1 MWAGLTGDVD
11 LTAHGCVSI
20 FHFCCAAKQPSGIG
34 GAVGIGPS
42 LAYLGPVSRVL
53 LAHMSNWVSMATK
66 NSDAGENR
74 VPQVIL
80 SHLTRGETPLFSAI
94 GPIIG
99 CYEPLDDV
107 N

>member
-1 MWAGLTGDVD
+1 MGAS
-11 LTAHGCVSI
+11 AYFI
-20 FHFCCAAKQPSGIG
+20 FAAQPNSHLVYVG

-53 LAHMSNWVSMATK
+53 LANMSNWVSMATK

-80 SHLTRGETPLFSAI
+80 SHLTR
-94 GPIIG
+94 
-99 CYEPLDDV
+99 Y
-107 N
+107 